1 MAWSPTP
8 ASPALCSASKAG
20 EPARAGLE
28 TLQENGPL
36 SGGTANRGLV
46 IRVGDTVQ
54 RPTAP
59 CWPATH
65 ALLAHLSAV
74 GVDGAPRVLAVNVTT
89 EVLTYIHGKAAVPS
103 LPADTLTDGGS
114 DCLCPLLG

>member
-1 MAWSPTP
+1 MRYVPRSEEKWSMAWSPTP

-20 EPARAGLE
+20 ELARAGLE
-28 TLQENGPL
+28 TLQEDGPL

-65 ALLAHLSAV
+65 ALLAHMSWSTDA
-74 GVDGAPRVLAVNVTT
+74 DGA
-89 EVLTYIHGKAAVPS
+89 E
-103 LPADTLTDGGS
+103 
-114 DCLCPLLG
+114 